1 MTAMIFDTNDAVL
14 LGEAVLFTLAI
25 IATGSAALYAY
36 TQRRRQS
43 HDAYTV
49 LKSEVD
55 ELMRERQQD
64 YELLKR
70 LQIRV
75 TELEI
80 GVRVLI
86 AQIVRGGDVPEW
98 SLAPD
103 APAEVPQPR
112 PLHETLSY
120 YFNNEELDDLAARVG
135 IDHEALAGRTRI
147 KRAQSLVEAAT
158 RLSLS
163 DALLAAARELRPKG
177 DI

>member
-43 HDAYTV
+43 HDAYAV
-49 LKSEVD
+49 LKSQVD

-98 SLAPD
+98 TPEQATER
-103 APAEVPQPR
+103 APAR
-112 PLHETLSY
+112 PLHEAIGFH
-120 YFNNEELDDLAARVG
+120 FNNEEIDDLAARVG
-135 IDHEALAGRTRI
+135 IDHEALAGHTRI